1 MSDLKNEIE
10 KLRAKIDDNAYRAA
24 KTEAASFSARRRGD
38 VTLMNR
44 FLAQLVLAASWI
56 YQSILRPVGRLAAF
70 PLRHLFRWYRL
81 LWDKVVYVEDK
92 YKNRMF
98 SKTRAGV
105 FLTASLVFL
114 WFILLPALMFL
125 FDLGLYLATV
135 KHDEVV
141 YLTNSQEIIPEE
153 NVHSVQGCHQLPC
166 TDENSVYFRI
176 RGTLFNE
183 AWSLVHG
190 HGLFFP
196 DYIAAAVPLSIS
208 KCTITTYGVR
218 IKLVMRGMDIYPD
231 VLQTECNPLQTG
243 ETPPAA
249 N

>member
-1 MSDLKNEIE
+1 MSDIKDEIE

-24 KTEAASFSARRRGD
+24 KTEAASFQARRRGD
-38 VTLMNR
+38 VASMNR
-44 FLAQLVLAASWI
+44 FLAQFILASHWI
-56 YQSILRPVGRLAAF
+56 YQNILSPVGRFASI
-70 PLRHLFRWYRL
+70 PVRHLFRWYRW
-81 LWDKVVYVEDK
+81 LWDKVVYTQDQ

-105 FLTASLVFL
+105 FLTASLVFA
-114 WFILLPALMFL
+114 WFILLPLLGFL
-125 FDLGLYLATV
+125 LDAGLYFATV
-135 KHDEVV
+135 KRDETV

-153 NVHSVQGCHQLPC
+153 NVHSIQGCHDLPC

-176 RGTLFNE
+176 RATLFNE

-196 DYIAAAVPLSIS
+196 DYVAAAVPLSIS

-231 VLQTECNPLQTG
+231 VLTTECTPLQTE
-243 ETPPAA
+243 ETPPTA

>member
-1 MSDLKNEIE
+1 MAELKDEIE
-10 KLRAKIDDNAYRAA
+10 KLRAKIDDNAYRAK
-24 KTEAASFSARRRGD
+24 KTEAASFEARRRSD
-38 VTLMNR
+38 VASMNR
-44 FLAQLVLAASWI
+44 FLAQVILASHWI
-56 YQSILRPVGRLAAF
+56 YQNILSPAGRFASIPV
-70 PLRHLFRWYRL
+70 RHLFRWYRW
-81 LWDKVVYVEDK
+81 LWEKVVYKEDQ

-105 FLTASLVFL
+105 FLTASIVFA
-114 WFILLPALMFL
+114 WFILLPLLGFL
-125 FDLGLYLATV
+125 FDIGLYFATV
-135 KHDEVV
+135 KHDETV

-153 NVHSVQGCHQLPC
+153 NVHSIQGCHDLPC

-176 RGTLFNE
+176 RTTWFNE

-190 HGLFFP
+190 HGFFFP

-208 KCTITTYGVR
+208 KCTITTYGLR
-218 IKLVMRGMDIYPD
+218 MKFVMRGMDIYPD
-231 VLQTECNPLQTG
+231 VLTTECTPLQTG

>member
-1 MSDLKNEIE
+1 MGDLKDEIE
-10 KLRAKIDDNAYRAA
+10 KLRAKIDDNAYRTA
-24 KTEAASFSARRRGD
+24 KTDAASFSTRRRNE
-38 VTLMNR
+38 VASMNR
-44 FLAQLVLAASWI
+44 FLAQFVLAAHWI
-56 YQSILRPVGRLAAF
+56 YASILRSAGRFASI
-70 PLRHLFRWYRL
+70 PLRGLFRWYRW
-81 LWDKVVYVEDK
+81 LWDKVVYVEDR

-105 FLTASLVFL
+105 FLTASIVFA
-114 WFILLPALMFL
+114 WFILVPALEFL
-125 FDLGLYLATV
+125 FDVGLYFATV
-135 KHDEVV
+135 RKDETV

-153 NVHSVQGCHQLPC
+153 NVHSVQGCHSLPC

-190 HGLFFP
+190 HGIFYP

-231 VLQTECNPLQTG
+231 VLKTECAPL
-243 ETPPAA
+243 
-249 N
+249 